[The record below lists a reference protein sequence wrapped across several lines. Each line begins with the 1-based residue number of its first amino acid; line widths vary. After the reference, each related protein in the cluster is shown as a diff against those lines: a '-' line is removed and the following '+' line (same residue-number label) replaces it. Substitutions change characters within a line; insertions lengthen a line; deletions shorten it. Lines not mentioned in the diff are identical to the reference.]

1 MGSAVRMR
9 VWLGVAGAVL
19 LSPGPAR
26 AGGDSVL
33 PSFGALSAIL
43 AVLVLAG
50 AVLLV
55 FVQRRALRLR
65 AERDRAA
72 AALAERDAVL
82 GAVPA
87 AFYRWDHRDDTESF
101 AVGPIAALAEVNGRR
116 LPDLLARFEPKD
128 AAALEAAVARLRAD
142 GTGFRMPLTL
152 VAGRAA
158 LDASGCRLA
167 ADDGAPVADLLWL
180 VDASGRA
187 AAAAECEA
195 ARVQHERLRSV
206 FDLLPLPVWR
216 RDVDLGLVDCNRA
229 YAAAVDAT
237 AQKALAERREIG
249 AGAVGE
255 GGRAL
260 ATRARGTM
268 MPQSESHH
276 IVVAGS
282 RRLMEFT
289 EAPLDGSGGLVGF
302 AQDFTDLENIQ
313 AELARHI
320 AAHADVLENVAV
332 AIAIY
337 GPDTKLT
344 FFNTAF
350 ASLWRLEEEWLVTE
364 PTLDEVLERLRERR
378 RIPEHADFRAF
389 KRQQLAM
396 FTSLLEPQE
405 ELLHLPDER
414 TLRLVISPHPFGGL
428 TFVYEDVTDK
438 LALERSYN
446 TLIEVQ
452 RETLDNLYEA
462 VAVFGSDGR
471 LKLSNPA
478 YAQVW
483 QLAPA
488 DLTAEPHVSD
498 IIEKQRA
505 FFDDGG
511 DWPALKRRIIA
522 RLTANQ
528 GESTR
533 LTRRDGSILQAVIV
547 PLPDGNVLLSYL
559 DVTDSTR
566 VEHALRER
574 NEALE
579 TAGRLKSEFIA
590 NVSYELRTP
599 LNAIIG
605 FAEILTNQY
614 FGELSPRQLDYSRGI
629 LDSSHRLLS
638 LINDILDLATIE
650 AGYMTLETQ
659 ELDIHTLMSS
669 VLSLSRERAR
679 NQNLKLEFDC
689 PTDIGSLHG
698 DERRLK
704 QALFNLISNALKFT
718 PAGGT
723 VTLAARRTAERI
735 ALIVA
740 DTGVGVPREDQAR
753 IFEKFERGSPNARH
767 SGPGLGLSLVK
778 SFIELHG
785 GMVEMDSRPGSG
797 TTVTCYLNIPAA
809 EAEIRRSAGE

>member
-1 MGSAVRMR
+1 MA
-9 VWLGVAGAVL
+9 WLGLAGPAALSPAAAFAAAGEAVAAPPAGLGLGVLALVVLAAGLLLLGARRRAGALAAERDRLAQALGALPVAVWRAPADGLDGSFTPGSLKAPGDRPAASLADL
-19 LSPGPAR
+19 LAR
-26 AGGDSVL
+26 AERQDAAAFES
-33 PSFGALSAIL
+33 AL
-43 AVLVLAG
+43 
-50 AVLLV
+50 
-55 FVQRRALRLR
+55 QRLR
-65 AERDRAA
+65 AEG
-72 AALAERDAVL
+72 V
-82 GAVPA
+82 
-87 AFYRWDHRDDTESF
+87 AFQQ
-101 AVGPIAALAEVNGRR
+101 GLR
-116 LPDLLARFEPKD
+116 LTDGCT
-128 AAALEAAVARLRAD
+128 ALEAV
-142 GTGFRMPLTL
+142 
-152 VAGRAA
+152 GR
-158 LDASGCRLA
+158 R
-167 ADDGAPVADLLWL
+167 VADADVVAFLDGSFRL
-180 VDASGRA
+180 
-187 AAAAECEA
+187 AAAAEKA
-195 ARVQHERLRSV
+195 QLLQQRDRLRAML
-206 FDLLPLPVWR
+206 DALPLPVWR
-216 RDVDLGLVDCNRA
+216 RDADLRLVDCNRA
-229 YAAAVDAT
+229 YAAALDAP
-237 AQKALAERREIG
+237 AAKVLAESREIA
-249 AGAVGE
+249 AGVIGDN
-255 GGRAL
+255 GRAL
-260 ATRARGTM
+260 AARARSSAV
-268 MPQSESHH
+268 PQSESHH

-282 RRLMEFT
+282 RRLIEFT
-289 EAPLDGSGGLVGF
+289 EAPLDGAGGLLGY
-302 AQDFTDLENIQ
+302 ARDYTDLENIQ
-313 AELARHI
+313 AELARHV

-337 GPDTKLT
+337 GPDTRLT
-344 FFNTAF
+344 FHNTSF
-350 ASLWRLEEEWLVTE
+350 AKLWRLEEDWLATE

-396 FTSLLEPQE
+396 FTSLIEPQE
-405 ELLHLPDER
+405 ELLHLPDDR
-414 TLRLVISPHPFGGL
+414 TLRLVVSPHPFGGL
-428 TFVYEDVTDK
+428 AFVYEEVTDK

-462 VAVFGSDGR
+462 IAVYGSDGR

-478 YAQVW
+478 YAQMW

-488 DLTAEPHVSD
+488 DLTGEPHVGE

-505 FFDDGG
+505 FYDDGG
-511 DWPALKRRIIA
+511 DWPAMKRRIIA
-522 RLTANQ
+522 RLTAHTA
-528 GESTR
+528 ESTR
-533 LTRRDGSILQAVIV
+533 LARRDGSMLQAVTV
-547 PLPDGNVLLSYL
+547 PLPDGNILLSYL

-566 VEHALRER
+566 VERALRER

-614 FGELSPRQLDYSRGI
+614 FGELSARQLDYSRGI

-659 ELDIHTLMSS
+659 EVDIHTLMSS
-669 VLSLSRERAR
+669 VLSLTRERAR
-679 NQNLKLEFDC
+679 KQGLKLDFDC
-689 PTDIGSLHG
+689 PTDIGPLVA

-718 PAGGT
+718 PPGGT
-723 VTLAARRTAERI
+723 VTLAARRTADRV

-753 IFEKFERGSPNARH
+753 IFEKFERGSPNARQ

-785 GMVEMDSRPGSG
+785 GTVEMDSRPGIG
-797 TTVTCYLNIPAA
+797 TTVTCYLNAAPAA
-809 EAEIRRSAGE
+809 AAAEPAARRQAGE

>member
-1 MGSAVRMR
+1 VQVR
-9 VWLGVAGAVL
+9 VWLGIAGAL
-19 LSPGPAR
+19 M
-26 AGGDSVL
+26 L
-33 PSFGALSAIL
+33 PSALAHAAESGTPVPWVADGTALAFGLAAL
-43 AVLVLAG
+43 AVAFVAFRTRRG
-50 AVLLV
+50 ARSLD
-55 FVQRRALRLR
+55 
-65 AERDRAA
+65 AERSRLA
-72 AALAERDAVL
+72 AALAQYESVV
-82 GAVPA
+82 GAAPA
-87 AFYRWDHRDDTESF
+87 ALYRWDHREGRESF
-101 AVGPIAALAEVNGRR
+101 AAGALTALAGLNGCGFG
-116 LPDLLARFEPKD
+116 DILARLEPQD
-128 AAALEAAVARLRAD
+128 AAALDAAVSRLRSH
-142 GTGFRMPLTL
+142 GTAFHLPLRL
-152 VAGRAA
+152 AGGRPS
-158 LDASGCRLA
+158 LDAVGQRLN
-167 ADDGAPVADLLWL
+167 ADAGDPLADLLWL
-180 VDASGRA
+180 VDGSARA
-187 AAAAECEA
+187 ATVAERDALRQE
-195 ARVQHERLRSV
+195 RDRLRQV
-206 FDLLPLPVWR
+206 LDALPLPVWR
-216 RDVDLGLVDCNRA
+216 RGADLDLVDCNRA
-229 YAAAVDAT
+229 YAAAVDASPD
-237 AQKALAERREIG
+237 KALAEAREI
-249 AGAVGE
+249 AASVVGE
-255 GGRAL
+255 NGRAL
-260 ATRARGTM
+260 AARARNTVV
-268 MPQSESHH
+268 PQSESHH

-282 RRLMEFT
+282 RRFMEFT
-289 EAPLDGSGGLVGF
+289 EAPLDGSGEFIGF
-302 AQDFTDLENIQ
+302 AQDFTDLENKQ
-313 AELARHI
+313 SELARHI

-337 GPDTKLT
+337 GPDTRLT

-350 ASLWRLEEEWLVTE
+350 AGLWRLEEDWLVTE
-364 PTLDEVLERLRERR
+364 PTLDELLERLRERR
-378 RIPEHADFRAF
+378 RIPEYADFRAF
-389 KRQQLAM
+389 KRQQLSM
-396 FTSLLEPQE
+396 FTSLIEPQE

-462 VAVFGSDGR
+462 IAVFGSDGR

-483 QLAPA
+483 QLSPA
-488 DLTAEPHVSD
+488 DLTGEPHVGD

-511 DWPALKRRIIA
+511 DWPELKRRIIA
-522 RLTANQ
+522 RLTAHQ
-528 GESTR
+528 AESAR
-533 LTRRDGSILQAVIV
+533 LTRRDGSILQAAIV

-614 FGELSPRQLDYSRGI
+614 FGELSSRQLDYSRGI

-679 NQNLKLEFDC
+679 KQNLKLEFDC
-689 PTDIGSLHG
+689 PTDIGMLYG

-723 VTLAARRTAERI
+723 VRLASRRTADRI

-753 IFEKFERGSPNARH
+753 IFEKFERGSPAARQ

-785 GMVEMDSRPGSG
+785 GTVEMDSRPGVG
-797 TTVTCYLNIPAA
+797 TTVTCYLNARPA
-809 EAEIRRSAGE
+809 EARPSAAD

>member
-1 MGSAVRMR
+1 LLGALGVLALLPIQALADEGTTGTTPMLGLGILSAIVLVGAAVLAARAR
-9 VWLGVAGAVL
+9 QHLHALGRERASSVASLAECAAVFNAMPAALCRWRFNGTGEDFVAGALPALRELKQPCLADLRDRCERKDGEALAAAVSRLRSEGTAFELSLRLLDSGTVL
-19 LSPGPAR
+19 DTSGR
-26 AGGDSVL
+26 RIVGDSGT
-33 PSFGALSAIL
+33 P
-43 AVLVLAG
+43 
-50 AVLLV
+50 
-55 FVQRRALRLR
+55 
-65 AERDRAA
+65 
-72 AALAERDAVL
+72 
-82 GAVPA
+82 
-87 AFYRWDHRDDTESF
+87 F
-101 AVGPIAALAEVNGRR
+101 ADVVWFL
-116 LPDLLARFEPKD
+116 
-128 AAALEAAVARLRAD
+128 
-142 GTGFRMPLTL
+142 
-152 VAGRAA
+152 
-158 LDASGCRLA
+158 
-167 ADDGAPVADLLWL
+167 
-180 VDASGRA
+180 DASGRA
-187 AAAAECEA
+187 ATAS
-195 ARVQHERLRSV
+195 ERDDLRRQRDHLHAV
-206 FDLLPLPVWR
+206 LDALPLPVWR
-216 RDVDLGLVDCNRA
+216 RGADLGLIDCNRA
-229 YAAAVDAT
+229 YAAAVDAPE
-237 AQKALAERREIG
+237 QKVLGERREIAASAIG
-249 AGAVGE
+249 DN
-255 GGRAL
+255 GRAL
-260 ATRARGTM
+260 AARARSTAAA
-268 MPQSESHH
+268 QSESHH

-282 RRLMEFT
+282 RRLMEFA
-289 EAPLDGSGGLVGF
+289 EAPLDATGELVGY

-337 GPDTKLT
+337 GPDTRLT
-344 FFNTAF
+344 FFNTSF
-350 ASLWRLEEEWLVTE
+350 ANLWGLEEDWLVTE

-396 FTSLLEPQE
+396 FTSLIEPQE
-405 ELLHLPDER
+405 ELLHLPDDR
-414 TLRLVISPHPFGGL
+414 TLRLVVSPHPFGGL
-428 TFVYEDVTDK
+428 TFVYEEVTDK

-462 VAVFGSDGR
+462 IAVFGSDGR

-478 YAQVW
+478 YAQMW

-488 DLTAEPHVSD
+488 DLRGEPHVGE
-498 IIEKQRA
+498 IIDKQRA

-511 DWPALKRRIIA
+511 DWPAMKRRIIT
-522 RLTANQ
+522 RLTAHVA
-528 GESTR
+528 ESTR
-533 LTRRDGSILQAVIV
+533 LARRDGSILQAVTV
-547 PLPDGNVLLSYL
+547 PLPDGNILLSYL

-659 ELDIHTLMSS
+659 EVDIHTLMSS
-669 VLSLSRERAR
+669 VLSLTRERAR
-679 NQNLKLEFDC
+679 KQGLKLEFDC
-689 PTDIGSLHG
+689 PTDIGALVA

-718 PAGGT
+718 PPGGT
-723 VTLAARRTAERI
+723 VTLAARRTTDRV

-740 DTGVGVPREDQAR
+740 DTGVGVAREDQAR
-753 IFEKFERGSPNARH
+753 IFEKFERGSPNARQ

-785 GMVEMDSRPGSG
+785 GTVEMESRPGSG
-797 TTVTCYLNIPAA
+797 TTVTCYLNIAPATA
-809 EAEIRRSAGE
+809 VEHEVRRSVGD

>member
-1 MGSAVRMR
+1 MR
-9 VWLGVAGAVL
+9 VTAWLGIAGMAALLPETARAADGDAGPLIPVLAVL
-19 LSPGPAR
+19 L
-26 AGGDSVL
+26 L
-33 PSFGALSAIL
+33 GAIIA
-43 AVLVLAG
+43 

-55 FVQRRALRLR
+55 WRERGKARRLR
-65 AERDRAA
+65 AQHSAVLA
-72 AALAERDAVL
+72 TLAERDALLRSAPVAL
-82 GAVPA
+82 YRWSRGEGGESFVAGAVSTLA
-87 AFYRWDHRDDTESF
+87 DLHGACF
-101 AVGPIAALAEVNGRR
+101 A
-116 LPDLLARFEPKD
+116 DLLARFEAAD
-128 AAALEAAVARLRAD
+128 AKALDLAVSRLRTD
-142 GTGFRMPLTL
+142 GSDFRLSVRLASGGGM
-152 VAGRAA
+152 
-158 LDASGCRLA
+158 LDAVGQRAKSA
-167 ADDGAPVADLLWL
+167 AGAPLADLLWFI
-180 VDASGRA
+180 DESGRA
-187 AAAAECEA
+187 AAQAECAEITGE
-195 ARVQHERLRSV
+195 RDRLRAML
-206 FDLLPLPVWR
+206 DALPWPVWR
-216 RDVDLGLVDCNRA
+216 RRSGDLRLVDGNRA
-229 YAAAVDAT
+229 YAAAVDAP
-237 AQKALAERREIG
+237 AKRALAEGREIA
-249 AGAVGE
+249 AGDT
-255 GGRAL
+255 GRAL
-260 ATRARGTM
+260 AARARGTAV
-268 MPQSESHH
+268 PQSESHH
-276 IVVAGS
+276 IVIAGS
-282 RRLMEFT
+282 RRLLEFT
-289 EAPLDGSGGLVGF
+289 EVPVDAAGDIVGY
-302 AQDFTDLENIQ
+302 ARDFTDLENIQ

-337 GPDTKLT
+337 GPDTRLT

-350 ASLWRLEEEWLVTE
+350 AGLWRLEEDWLVTE
-364 PTLDEVLERLRERR
+364 PTLDELLERLRERR
-378 RIPEHADFRAF
+378 RIPEYADFRAF
-389 KRQQLAM
+389 KRQQLGM
-396 FTSLLEPQE
+396 FTSLIEPQE

-414 TLRLVISPHPFGGL
+414 TLRLVVSPHPFGGL
-428 TFVYEDVTDK
+428 TFVYEEVTDK

-446 TLIEVQ
+446 TLIEVY
-452 RETLDNLYEA
+452 RETLDNLSEA
-462 VAVFGSDGR
+462 IAVFGSDGR

-488 DLTAEPHVSD
+488 DLAGEPHVNE

-511 DWPALKRRIIA
+511 DWGATKRRIIA
-522 RLTANQ
+522 RLTAHQ
-528 GESTR
+528 ATSVR
-533 LTRRDGSILQAVIV
+533 LNRRDGSILQAVTV

-614 FGELSPRQLDYSRGI
+614 FGELSSRQLDYSRGI

-650 AGYMTLETQ
+650 AGYMTLETS
-659 ELDIHTLMSS
+659 EVEIHTLMSS
-669 VLSLSRERAR
+669 VLSLTRERAR
-679 NQNLKLEFDC
+679 KQNLKLEFDC
-689 PTDIGSLHG
+689 PTDIGTIVA

-718 PAGGT
+718 PPGGT
-723 VTLAARRTAERI
+723 VTLAARRAADRI

-753 IFEKFERGSPNARH
+753 IFEKFERGSTNARQ

-785 GMVEMDSRPGSG
+785 GTVEMDSRPGSG
-797 TTVTCYLNIPAA
+797 TTVTCYLSAA
-809 EAEIRRSAGE
+809 SEAQARRSVGD